1 MKFWLESLQQ
11 NGFDVF
17 SLVYTAI
24 LFIIY
29 HYLMRW
35 YMNNKFKELK
45 QLIKKKIGHP
55 SYFFIHLNTLVY
67 LPIAFVTF

>member
-1 MKFWLESLQQ
+1 MSKMRHAFNKKTKKELCMKFWLESLQQ

-35 YMNNKFKELK
+35 YMNNKFKEVK
-45 QLIKKKIGHP
+45 ELIKKR
-55 SYFFIHLNTLVY
+55 
-67 LPIAFVTF
+67 

>member
-1 MKFWLESLQQ
+1 MSKMRHAFNKRTKKELCMKFWLESLQQ

-35 YMNNKFKELK
+35 YMNNKFKEVK
-45 QLIKKKIGHP
+45 ELIKKR
-55 SYFFIHLNTLVY
+55 
-67 LPIAFVTF
+67 

>member
-1 MKFWLESLQQ
+1 MNFCLESLQQ

-35 YMNNKFKELK
+35 YMNNKFKEVK
-45 QLIKKKIGHP
+45 ELIKKR
-55 SYFFIHLNTLVY
+55 
-67 LPIAFVTF
+67 

>member
-1 MKFWLESLQQ
+1 MSKMRHAFNKRTKKELCMKFWLESLQQ

-35 YMNNKFKELK
+35 YMNNKFKEVK
-45 QLIKKKIGHP
+45 ELIKER
-55 SYFFIHLNTLVY
+55 
-67 LPIAFVTF
+67 

>member
-1 MKFWLESLQQ
+1 MSKMRHAFNKKTKKELCMKFWLESLQQ

-35 YMNNKFKELK
+35 YMNNKFKEVK
-45 QLIKKKIGHP
+45 KLIKKR
-55 SYFFIHLNTLVY
+55 
-67 LPIAFVTF
+67 